1 MSKYKKKT
9 GVKSRRRARKSSS
22 ASASITGGGGSGG
35 GSIAATSTILPEI
48 HTHHPNAEDNG
59 ANSNSNNMLGGKN
72 EIHNKGVAIVESR
85 NKRKTHKRT
94 FFKKDFYSGD
104 GMLTTVWGPS
114 MWHFLHTMSF
124 NYPVSPTEEQ
134 KKDYM
139 EFILNLRNVL
149 PCKYCRINLTNN
161 LKSKPIKMC
170 HMASRDTFS
179 RFIYELH
186 EIVNKMLGKKSG
198 LTYCDIR
205 ERYEHFRSRCTQDK
219 PKIFDFSKI
228 ASNKEKG
235 CTEPL
240 YGEKAKCVISIVPQ
254 NVQVPTFQVDDQCI
268 KKRGEIIRENKI

>member
-1 MSKYKKKT
+1 M
-9 GVKSRRRARKSSS
+9 
-22 ASASITGGGGSGG
+22 
-35 GSIAATSTILPEI
+35 ILPEI
-48 HTHHPNAEDNG
+48 NTKNHDNTEH
-59 ANSNSNNMLGGKN
+59 NTENNNNMLGGKPYSN
-72 EIHNKGVAIVESR
+72 NKGVAIVGTR
-85 NKRKTHKRT
+85 NKPKTQKRT
-94 FFKKDFYSGD
+94 FFKNDFYSGD
-104 GMLTTVWGPS
+104 GMVTTIWGPS

-124 NYPVSPTEEQ
+124 NYPVLPTEEE

-139 EFILNLRNVL
+139 NFILNLRNVL

-179 RFIYELH
+179 RFIYDLH

-198 LTYCDIR
+198 LTYCDVR

-228 ASNKEKG
+228 AYNKEKG

-240 YGEKAKCVISIVPQ
+240 YGEKAKCVISIIPQ

-268 KKRGEIIRENKI
+268 KKRGDIVGEK